1 MALLAAEGSDDIS
14 LRAVARAAGVSA
26 MAPYRHFP
34 DKAALLAAVAARG
47 FAALRTALQAAD
59 DTAEPGGALVAQA
72 VAYVDFA
79 VGNPALFRLMFGPAR
94 EGDRLAPRNVGGTA
108 FSVLAGRVA
117 AESAPDER
125 DALTLGCWAL
135 VHGLASLVLDGQLA
149 EHAPSPPA
157 DLARRVASA
166 MLAFRPPRPGTAH

>member
-1 MALLAAEGSDDIS
+1 MGGSDEIS

-47 FAALRTALQAAD
+47 FAGLRVALQAAD
-59 DTAEPGGALVAQA
+59 DAAEPGGALVAQA

-79 VGNPALFRLMFGPAR
+79 LRNPALFRLMFGPPR
-94 EGDRLAPRNVGGTA
+94 EGDHPALRKAGGTA

-117 AESAPDER
+117 AESGPDER

-135 VHGLASLVLDGQLA
+135 VHGLASLMLDGQLA
-149 EHAPSPPA
+149 GEARGPPT
-157 DLARRVASA
+157 DLARRVATA
-166 MLAFRPPRPGTAH
+166 MLALRAPGPNAAG